1 MIQSLFRGSK
11 SLSLMLCGLY
21 IYYISQL
28 MHDYIFTEAKMFT
41 RFFALLGASL
51 FIYGLLIVRKTYKS
65 CDEIMRVVYK
75 VLLIICALNIL
86 VGIISLLSQNRAIEI
101 LASNLIWMFIMFFIV
116 LLPFEEEDVCH
127 VIRWSLLY
135 VITSILFSFLFL
147 KDLYVNP
154 AELFATMTG
163 WQAEVVNKPQE
174 PAYMLIPIAAFM
186 ILYHFITRG
195 WKTIIAFAF
204 LLAFTAGLMGGR
216 RTATAILFGLM
227 VLPFLVSGMNH
238 MKRLLGYFLILI
250 ISISSFFFIV
260 PSNKSEV
267 FVDSYFSVLAGRAT
281 TNTRSEAEDDF
292 YEDFTNPVDWL
303 IGRGAAGTFY
313 SPALS
318 WIDKLNRDI
327 IETGYLNIIL
337 HAGLIMLIPY
347 LILLVYAFYC
357 GFFKSNSL
365 FLKGCAAYVI
375 FHLFMLYPGGHI
387 RLSLQFFI
395 LFMFIRLCI
404 SEKWRNRTD
413 DDIKRIAIDVWG
425 NK

>member
-1 MIQSLFRGSK
+1 M
-11 SLSLMLCGLY
+11 LSGLY
-21 IYYISQL
+21 IYYVSQL
-28 MHDYIFTEAKMFT
+28 MHDYIFTESKMFT
-41 RFFALLGASL
+41 RIFTLFGALL
-51 FIYGLLIVRKTYKS
+51 FVYGLLITRKTYS
-65 CDEIMRVVYK
+65 GCDENIRINYK
-75 VLLIICALNIL
+75 VFVVICIFNVLIG
-86 VGIISLLSQNRAIEI
+86 VPSLLFQDRAIEI
-101 LASNLIWMFIMFFIV
+101 LASNLIWMFIMGFVV
-116 LLPFEEEDVCH
+116 LLPFEDEDVCI
-127 VIRWSLLY
+127 VIRWALIY
-135 VITSILFSFLFL
+135 VITSLLFSLLFFR
-147 KDLYVNP
+147 DLYVNP
-154 AELFATMTG
+154 AELFATMVG

-174 PAYMLIPIAAFM
+174 PGMMLIPVSAFM
-186 ILYHFITRG
+186 ILYHFISRR
-195 WKTIIAFAF
+195 WKVLIILSFI
-204 LLAFTAGLMGGR
+204 LAVLAGLMGGR
-216 RTATAILFGLM
+216 RGGTSIILGLMSLPFIVLGMVHLKKTMVYFFFVVTIVISAILIM
-227 VLPFLVSGMNH
+227 
-238 MKRLLGYFLILI
+238 
-250 ISISSFFFIV
+250 
-260 PSNKSEV
+260 PSNKSEE
-267 FVDSYFSVLAGRAT
+267 FVDTYFSVLAGRAT
-281 TNTRSEAEDDF
+281 TDTRSEAEDDF

-303 IGRGAAGTFY
+303 IGRGAGGTFY

-395 LFMFIRLCI
+395 LFMYIRLCI